1 MGFLYDLIRKMK
13 EPQTK
18 EQIDQNLTPEVE
30 LQMEPTEQVSSPTIK
45 DNQITNM

>member
-18 EQIDQNLTPEVE
+18 EQIDQNLTPEK
-30 LQMEPTEQVSSPTIK
+30 LQMESPEQVSSPKII